1 MSFTALV
8 QHLIEKFINPTLA
21 NHCSGVFY
29 TGSNYEYCGIQ
40 RSSDYDLQFRL
51 TMPKRKFNNLTL
63 ISDKAVVEV
72 WEDEPGW
79 ARIKGGPPELLT
91 DDGYMSAVEVR
102 CNFIIA
108 YTRKSRIYQADLPA

>member
-1 MSFTALV
+1 
-8 QHLIEKFINPTLA
+8 
-21 NHCSGVFY
+21 
-29 TGSNYEYCGIQ
+29 
-40 RSSDYDLQFRL
+40 
-51 TMPKRKFNNLTL
+51 MPKRKFNNLTL